1 MTVYMPKTPVTFR
14 LSDSLLEAI
23 DAQVEATSSNRTDVV
38 VKALKQFFGLV
49 ESDLELAFP
58 DVIQRLTDRVTHLEQ
73 VSIGTSKPES
83 DVLHSL
89 TERMTQL
96 ELQVAAL
103 AAEPIHDVV
112 QSMAERMTAV
122 ESAQAS
128 LSATAT
134 APDVL
139 RGITERLTNLEEAIS
154 STATAAGE
162 SVDPQNVLQCHT
174 ERNTDTLP
182 NSLVG
187 QSSDCV
193 LYSQTESN
201 TDTLPTSLVGHS
213 SDGVLHGQT
222 ESNTDTDE
230 VLTSARDNTPST
242 KKSEPGEW
250 LTVKEAFRRLGGDPD
265 NAASVVTSLDG
276 RRKVKFGTFRTLTV
290 QDYKAF
296 GLELSGSRR
305 GAKKPYLR
313 IMAIEFQNKRCQ

>member
-89 TERMTQL
+89 TERMMQL

-193 LYSQTESN
+193 L
-201 TDTLPTSLVGHS
+201 
-213 SDGVLHGQT
+213 
-222 ESNTDTDE
+222 
-230 VLTSARDNTPST
+230 
-242 KKSEPGEW
+242 
-250 LTVKEAFRRLGGDPD
+250 
-265 NAASVVTSLDG
+265 
-276 RRKVKFGTFRTLTV
+276 
-290 QDYKAF
+290 
-296 GLELSGSRR
+296 
-305 GAKKPYLR
+305 
-313 IMAIEFQNKRCQ
+313 

>member
-1 MTVYMPKTPVTFR
+1 MTVEDMPKTPVTFR
-14 LSDSLLEAI
+14 LDDSLLEAI

-49 ESDLELAFP
+49 ESDRSLAFP
-58 DVIQRLTDRVTHLEQ
+58 DVIQSLTERVTHLEQ
-73 VSIGTSKPES
+73 ASSGTEKLDS
-83 DVLHSL
+83 DVVHGL

-103 AAEPIHDVV
+103 TAEPIHDVV
-112 QSMAERMTAV
+112 QSMAERMTSLEEAI
-122 ESAQAS
+122 SS

-139 RGITERLTNLEEAIS
+139 QRITERLTSLEEAIS
-154 STATAAGE
+154 STALAAE
-162 SVDPQNVLQCHT
+162 DSVDPQNVLQCQT
-174 ERNTDTLP
+174 ERNTDISPT
-182 NSLVG
+182 SDVS
-187 QSSDCV
+187 QSSDNV
-193 LYSQTESN
+193 LHSQTVSN
-201 TDTLPTSLVGHS
+201 
-213 SDGVLHGQT
+213 
-222 ESNTDTDE
+222 TDE
-230 VLTSARDNTPST
+230 VLTSAQDNTPPT
-242 KKSEPGEW
+242 KKSDPGEW

-276 RRKVKFGTFRTLTV
+276 KRKVKFGTFRTLTV

-313 IMAIEFQNKRCQ
+313 MVVVG